1 MYHIDLTKDKPNI
14 MKMLATMQGIMHRG
28 IRIADCQKIKEHYV
42 NLREVLRAN
51 FVEQYGIDN
60 PNSPKQVSNYIKDL
74 SFHVNPEGRNEILDI
89 CYDETRDKW
98 TTDAKA
104 MEALSSLG
112 YEFAQDLLDY
122 RHAKKY
128 ADTLEGIIEAAD
140 ENSLI
145 HPEVSLAKTNR
156 LNYSKPGL
164 MTIPKKLL
172 WNVVAPYNS
181 DCTLYSVDI
190 KNQEPSI
197 LINMTGAEELKYA
210 IRSEEGLYE
219 TIYKQCFE
227 PKVTA
232 NILVDTLD
240 ENRQYSY
247 SELRESGIVSPALY
261 TAVKPMVSG
270 YEYDGKRITEI
281 ETICIGSECGVY
293 PNLPDTATVEL
304 EDGSIADIKV
314 EWESADGKYTK
325 DKDYAVQGKLIGVE
339 VTISKQERAEFKRS
353 YLAISY
359 GSSIKGIE
367 RMCKLIDGKQ
377 VYRYITGIS
386 AIKEYRKKIKAYA
399 KTGATSIRT
408 IFGTPVYT
416 DEPYNERVL
425 LDLPIQGSGADIL
438 SLLIEHFFEYIKNN
452 GLVEKL
458 DICFTRHDE
467 LIIEVNSKWADE
479 VGEKNV
485 EQILREVFEH
495 QINDWEPF
503 KVEVSKLTAS
513 ELDINIED
521 E

>member
-1 MYHIDLTKDKPNI
+1 MYHIDLKKDKPNI
-14 MKMLATMQGIMHRG
+14 MKMLSTMQGIMHRG
-28 IRIADCQKIKEHYV
+28 IRIADCKKIRDYYV
-42 NLREVLRAN
+42 NLRSVLKNN

-60 PNSPKQVSNYIKDL
+60 PNSTKQVSRYIEEL
-74 SFHVNPEGRNEILDI
+74 SFKVNPEGRNEILDI
-89 CYDETRDKW
+89 CYDENKEKW

-104 MEALSSLG
+104 MEALSGLG

-128 ADTLEGIIEAAD
+128 ADTLESIMEFAD

-164 MTIPKKLL
+164 MSVPKKLL
-172 WNVVAPYNS
+172 WNVVAPYKS
-181 DCTLYSVDI
+181 DCILYSVDI

-210 IRSEEGLYE
+210 IQSQEGLYE
-219 TIYKQCFE
+219 TIYRQCFE

-232 NILVDTLD
+232 NILVDTLN

-247 SELRESGIVSPALY
+247 SELRDMGIVSPAMY
-261 TAVKPMVSG
+261 TAVKPMISG
-270 YEYDGKRITEI
+270 YVYNGKRITEI
-281 ETICIGSECGVY
+281 ETICIGSTCGEY
-293 PNLPDTATVEL
+293 PKLPDTATVEFD
-304 EDGSIADIKV
+304 DGSIEDIKV

-325 DKDYAVQGKLIGVE
+325 DKDYTLQGKLIGVDI
-339 VTISKQERAEFKRS
+339 TISKQERAEFKRS

-359 GSSIKGIE
+359 GSSIMGIE
-367 RMCKLIDGKQ
+367 KMCKLIDGKQ

-438 SLLIEHFFEYIKNN
+438 SLLIEHFFEYIRNN

-467 LIIEVNSKWADE
+467 LIIEVNKQWADE
-479 VGEKNV
+479 VGDTKM
-485 EQILREVFEH
+485 EQLLRDIFEH
-495 QINDWEPF
+495 QIDDWEPF
-503 KVEVSKLTAS
+503 KVEVSRLQAS
-513 ELDINIED
+513 ELDISIED
-521 E
+521 D